1 MSARMVASDDGLRSV
16 VLPTL
21 GDRVIYTR
29 QEGKEYAAIVAATR
43 SDSMRVRLAV
53 FMYDAPASGVGQP
66 GNAELIEGKVWFTH
80 WLGYDA
86 HRASNTWHWRPDG
99 LR

>member
-1 MSARMVASDDGLRSV
+1 MIGDELRV
-16 VLPTL
+16 VMIPTL

-29 QEGKEYAAIVAATR
+29 QEGKNYAAIVVATR
-43 SDSMRVRLAV
+43 DDSMRVRLSV
-53 FMYDAPASGVGQP
+53 FMCDPPASGVEQL
-66 GNAELIEGKVWFTH
+66 ELIEDKVWFTR

-86 HRASNTWHWRPDG
+86 HGASNTWHWRPDG